1 MAIERNVSGGVTV
14 TGARD
19 IELYRQLAVKH
30 ALRLETLGMTR
41 SGGRSV
47 LPLAKQII
55 LGYGLKP
62 KRTKADVLDQLTELV
77 AKP

>member
-14 TGARD
+14 TGDRD

-47 LPLAKQII
+47 LPLAKH
-55 LGYGLKP
+55 GP
-62 KRTKADVLDQLTELV
+62 ASRMLTGSCS
-77 AKP
+77 